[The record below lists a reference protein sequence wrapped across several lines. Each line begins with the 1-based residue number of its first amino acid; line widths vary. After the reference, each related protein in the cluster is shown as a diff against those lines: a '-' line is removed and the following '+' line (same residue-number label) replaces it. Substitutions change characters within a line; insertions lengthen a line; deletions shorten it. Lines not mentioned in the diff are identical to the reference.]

1 MATGNPRRTQQ
12 RHIPIGI
19 EKLLVR
25 AAGDPSFQAALLAD
39 REAALEASGYE
50 LSVSELGILTA
61 ISDERLTAM
70 IERID
75 LKRHGG
81 RRFMKGVVKA
91 ALVAAGTA
99 AVACLPMCGGVEP
112 DPVPYEDVL
121 EVDDSEGGDGGDGG
135 LPVDVQEVFPDAGVD
150 IGQPD

>member
-1 MATGNPRRTQQ
+1 MAAGSPRRTQQ
-12 RHIPIGI
+12 SHIPIGI
-19 EKLLVR
+19 EKILVR
-25 AAGDPSFQAALLAD
+25 AAGDPGFQALLLTD

-50 LSVSELGILTA
+50 LSASELGILCA
-61 ISDERLTAM
+61 ISDERLATM

-112 DPVPYEDVL
+112 DPVPYEDVV
-121 EVDDSEGGDGGDGG
+121 EVDDSKDGDGGDGG
-135 LPVDVQEVFPDAGVD
+135 DEGIQQTLDVEQE
-150 IGQPD
+150 